1 MKKVKVISIVVFS
14 LLVMLALY
22 LYFFLPVPSF
32 SEEELVKKIEDG
44 KVTIEWKRTTGVLD
58 QNFPQIITVRNGQ
71 SIDTICESHN
81 IADLKLNEYN
91 LIIGFYGQPV
101 KYNNKL
107 NLPKRILN
115 YNVKVDTTYTK

>member
-1 MKKVKVISIVVFS
+1 MKKLKMIIIVVFS

-32 SEEELVKKIEDG
+32 SEEEVVKKIEDG
-44 KVTIEWKRTTGVLD
+44 KATIEWKRTTGVLD

-81 IADLKLNEYN
+81 IADLELNENN
-91 LIIGFYGQPV
+91 LIIGFYGRPV